1 MKQNI
6 VIALIA
12 VIAFCVSSEQVFAE
26 AMRRDDDQ
34 GAMAKAQY
42 MLQQMAGERD
52 SLKAAN
58 AKLQDQVNGLKKKT
72 TGLNKEAERLKKRLT
87 ASGGEINHYK
97 EKYKALTDRLLD
109 TRQKFQE
116 VIDKFKQTIATL
128 RQVEGERN
136 QLKVTLQDRT
146 RETESCIKKNIDLY
160 QTNLDLVKQYKN
172 KGVIDA
178 LFQKDPVTGLKEVEI
193 ENTVQNYKT
202 RLEQL
207 RATAPVHQSAAD

>member
-12 VIAFCVSSEQVFAE
+12 VIGLCMISEGVFAE
-26 AMRRDDDQ
+26 SMRRDGDQ
-34 GAMAKAQY
+34 GAMAKAQQ
-42 MLQQMAGERD
+42 MLQQMSSERD
-52 SLKAAN
+52 ALKAAN
-58 AKLQDQVNGLKKKT
+58 DKLQDQVDGLKKKT
-72 TGLNKEAERLKKRLT
+72 TGLNKEVQRLKKRLT

-109 TRQKFQE
+109 TRKKFQE

-146 RETESCIKKNIDLY
+146 REAESCIKKNIDLY

-178 LFQKDPVTGLKEVEI
+178 LFQKEPVTGLKQVEI
-193 ENTVQNYKT
+193 ENAVQNYKT
-202 RLEQL
+202 RLEKL
-207 RATAPVHQSAAD
+207 RAANPVHQSSAD

>member
-1 MKQNI
+1 MRHNLL
-6 VIALIA
+6 IALIVA
-12 VIAFCVSSEQVFAE
+12 IGFCMSIQDVFAE
-26 AMRRDDDQ
+26 TTRRDDDQ

-42 MLQQMAGERD
+42 MLQQMANERD
-52 SLKAAN
+52 ALKAAN
-58 AKLQDQVNGLKKKT
+58 AKLQDQVGSLKKKE
-72 TGLNKEAERLKKRLT
+72 TGLNKELDRTKKQVS
-87 ASGGEINHYK
+87 ASGSEIIRYK

-146 RETESCIKKNIDLY
+146 REVESCIKKNIDMY
-160 QTNLDLVKQYKN
+160 QTNLDLVKQYRN
-172 KGVIDA
+172 KGVFDA
-178 LFQKDPVTGLKEVEI
+178 LFQKEPVTGLKKVEI
-193 ENTVQNYKT
+193 ENAVQEYKT

-207 RATAPVHQSAAD
+207 RVANPIHQSSAN